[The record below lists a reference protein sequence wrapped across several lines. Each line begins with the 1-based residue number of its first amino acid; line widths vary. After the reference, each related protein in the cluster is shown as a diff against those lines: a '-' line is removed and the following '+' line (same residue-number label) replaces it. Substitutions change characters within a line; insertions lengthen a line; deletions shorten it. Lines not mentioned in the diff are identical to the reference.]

1 VKTDPDRF
9 CRFAKNQ
16 QVGIKKNQN
25 LGNFEGGKIKPGW
38 LDGETGHLTGF
49 QSSIFEI

>member
-1 VKTDPDRF
+1 LPKTSRLEL
-9 CRFAKNQ
+9 
-16 QVGIKKNQN
+16 KNQN

-38 LDGETGHLTGF
+38 LDGKTGHLTGF

>member
-1 VKTDPDRF
+1 LEL
-9 CRFAKNQ
+9 
-16 QVGIKKNQN
+16 KNQN